1 MVWVGRE
8 REGMKVGL
16 LVIEMYHQLDHQKP
30 QDVCL
35 PCRGREGQSWRVWL
49 RMW

>member
-16 LVIEMYHQLDHQKP
+16 LIIGMYHRLDH
-30 QDVCL
+30 
-35 PCRGREGQSWRVWL
+35 
-49 RMW
+49 